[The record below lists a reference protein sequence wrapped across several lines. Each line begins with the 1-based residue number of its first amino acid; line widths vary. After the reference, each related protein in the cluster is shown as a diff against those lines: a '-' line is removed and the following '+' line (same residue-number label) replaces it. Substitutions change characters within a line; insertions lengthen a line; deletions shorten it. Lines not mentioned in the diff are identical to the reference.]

1 MPEHDENNKKI
12 MPESG
17 ENSGVIYSDK
27 VIREDIVQA
36 VEPLAEDVT
45 QNESSEEEP
54 TERAMSLL
62 DHLEELRRRLIVV
75 IAAIVIGSTFCYFYA
90 AEITAFITA
99 PAGKLYYMNPSEA
112 FFTYLKVSFFAGFLL
127 ALPIV
132 MYQLW
137 AFIVPAMTNKERT
150 ASLLLVP
157 SSILLFFV
165 GLFFSYYFVLPAGI
179 KFFMGFATENLQPM
193 FSIGQ
198 YLSFV
203 ISFLV
208 PFGFIFELPLFIF
221 VMARLGII
229 GSGFLVAKRK
239 MVLFLSFVIGAFIS
253 PTPDVFSQTM
263 VAVPMILLYEISILI
278 VKYIL
283 RK

>member
-12 MPESG
+12 IPESA
-17 ENSGVIYSDK
+17 ESSGVIYSDK

-45 QNESSEEEP
+45 QTESGEEEQ

-90 AEITAFITA
+90 PEITAFITA

-157 SSILLFFV
+157 SSIVLFFV

-208 PFGFIFELPLFIF
+208 PFGFIFELPLLIF